1 MDQIDFRKV
10 FFENLDDLKNLLAIP
25 SMYDENSVSKDMPY
39 GKRVNDALLFMKNLA
54 IRDGFEV
61 KEYDGYAIS
70 IEHGEG
76 KRIDIACHLD
86 VVAAKKEDFNIRV
99 EDDTLYGRGSD
110 DMKTPLFLNYLCLKM
125 LKQQYP
131 EFKNKI
137 RLVFGTDEERTMDDM
152 HYYLSKVDAPSFAY
166 TPDGSFPIGIG
177 EKGAIMWTLT
187 GEYEGKI
194 KTLDAGNQCNIV
206 SSYAHCVIKD
216 SDLDRVNKYIA
227 LNYIDGKAK
236 LVDDEIDITVNG
248 VKAHASVPFLG
259 HSATIDLL
267 KLIADLYDDEICKS
281 LYDNY
286 ANYYGAGF
294 NNYVSDDRMKCLS
307 VNLGILK
314 IEDGKVFGQVDCRYP
329 MGKTALKLTED
340 LKKVSKVNVSLD
352 YNDDPT
358 MCSLDDVYVK
368 TLYDAYQKVTGNFD
382 LEPVVSGGVSYSKVF
397 KHCVSYGPNQIGK
410 LSTAHQDGEHI
421 SITDA
426 IEWFK
431 IYYEA
436 IKNLALLEV

>member
-1 MDQIDFRKV
+1 MDQINFEKI
-10 FFENLDDLKNLLAIP
+10 FFDNLDDLKNLLAIP

-39 GKRVNDALLFMKNLA
+39 GKRVNDALLFMKDLA
-54 IRDGFEV
+54 IKDGFEV
-61 KEYDGYAIS
+61 KEYDGYAFS

-76 KRIDIACHLD
+76 KRIDVACHLD
-86 VVAAKKEDFNIRV
+86 VVAAKQEDFKIRI
-99 EDDTLYGRGSD
+99 DGDKLYGRGSD

-125 LKQQYP
+125 LRQQFP

-137 RLVFGTDEERTMDDM
+137 RIVFGTDEERTMNDM
-152 HYYLSKVDAPSFAY
+152 HYYLSKVDAPAFAY

-187 GEYEGKI
+187 GNYRGIIES
-194 KTLDAGNQCNIV
+194 LDAGNQCNIV
-206 SSYAHCVIKD
+206 SSYAHCVLKD
-216 SDLDRVNKYIA
+216 NDLDKVEKYIA
-227 LNYIDGKAK
+227 YHNIKAEAK
-236 LVDDEIDITVNG
+236 LVDDKLDITIYG
-248 VKAHASVPFLG
+248 IKAHASKPFLG

-267 KLIADLYDDEICKS
+267 KLIADLYNDEICKN

-294 NNYVSDDRMKCLS
+294 NNYVSDDAMECLS

-329 MGKTALKLTED
+329 MGKQAKQLTED
-340 LKKVSKVNVSLD
+340 LKKVSKFNVSLD

-358 MCSLDDVYVK
+358 MCSLDDVYVRS
-368 TLYDAYQKVTGNFD
+368 LFDAYQKVTGNYD
-382 LEPVVSGGVSYSKVF
+382 LAPVVSGGVSYSKAF
-397 KHCVSYGPNQIGK
+397 KHCVSFGPNESGK
-410 LSTAHQDGEHI
+410 PSTAHQDGEHI
-421 SITDA
+421 SIKDA

-436 IKNLALLEV
+436 MKKLALLEV